1 MKRFIVTVLVLLF
14 ALPCTV
20 YAQEAFYYSD
30 NRKIQLR
37 EAKSWRTV
45 QVPEQSVSALT
56 AALNRRPDL
65 RLRKALD
72 ADRRLYWLER
82 TRGRALNTDVINQL
96 SQQVPIQRT
105 FPAFF
110 RVQNR
115 DTTHFVMTDEFR
127 VQFKPG
133 VSRAEI
139 DTLNEKYGVEVAPFE
154 SEIDERQAR
163 DYNRYVL
170 RVTEQSEFSTL
181 ETANQY
187 YQSSRTVWSLPNFHV
202 NFRRIGTASSQGV
215 NDPLYDQQYH
225 LNNTSSNL
233 GMADVDID
241 APEAWNLETGES
253 SVTVAVI

>member
-1 MKRFIVTVLVLLF
+1 MKRFIVTVLFLLF

-65 RLRKALD
+65 RLQKALD

-110 RVQNR
+110 R
-115 DTTHFVMTDEFR
+115 
-127 VQFKPG
+127 
-133 VSRAEI
+133 RAEPRHN
-139 DTLNEKYGVEVAPFE
+139 TLRDDRRVSGPV
-154 SEIDERQAR
+154 QAGR
-163 DYNRYVL
+163 
-170 RVTEQSEFSTL
+170 
-181 ETANQY
+181 
-187 YQSSRTVWSLPNFHV
+187 LP
-202 NFRRIGTASSQGV
+202 R
-215 NDPLYDQQYH
+215 
-225 LNNTSSNL
+225 
-233 GMADVDID
+233 
-241 APEAWNLETGES
+241 
-253 SVTVAVI
+253 